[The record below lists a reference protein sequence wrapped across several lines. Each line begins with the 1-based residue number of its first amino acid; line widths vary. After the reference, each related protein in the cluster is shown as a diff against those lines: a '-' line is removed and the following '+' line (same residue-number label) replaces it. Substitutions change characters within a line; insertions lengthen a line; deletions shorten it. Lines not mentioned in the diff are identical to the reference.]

1 VRGRVKG
8 GGQLKG
14 AVVWRRSGCRLPAAG
29 SRLLAMDVG
38 GGAGDEIIR
47 VWLQI
52 VKRKGFARTRTW
64 IESSPRR
71 VESAAS
77 LSMTCPAATGGIAR
91 SNSNADLVGDAENA
105 GDGSS
110 EAGEG

>member
-1 VRGRVKG
+1 MDAGFLLLQDRVC
-8 GGQLKG
+8 
-14 AVVWRRSGCRLPAAG
+14 WRW
-29 SRLLAMDVG
+29 MWG

-52 VKRKGFARTRTW
+52 VKRKGFARTGSW
-64 IESSPRR
+64 VKSSPRR
-71 VESAAS
+71 GESAAS

-91 SNSNADLVGDAENA
+91 PNSNADLAGDAENA

-110 EAGEG
+110 EAEEG